1 MSTDVALQ
9 ALPSLVGRIPP
20 GEVGFAMG
28 VGLLMQKPSLGEGEK
43 QSRELDGL
51 ERASSR
57 C

>member
-1 MSTDVALQ
+1 MWPYRPCLQ
-9 ALPSLVGRIPP
+9 GFPLGTVP
-20 GEVGFAMG
+20 GEIGFAMG

-51 ERASSR
+51 VRASSR